1 MSTATRTDLTEEQ
14 LADIA
19 RPLTDAIIEELCVL
33 RADARQSAEN
43 FTLAIAEQA
52 EHHGISKGALRR
64 FVCAKEADKLD
75 GLDSEATDLATLLEM
90 SA

>member
-33 RADARQSAEN
+33 RADPRQSAE
-43 FTLAIAEQA
+43 I
-52 EHHGISKGALRR
+52 RR
-64 FVCAKEADKLD
+64 WVNPTF
-75 GLDSEATDLATLLEM
+75 S
-90 SA
+90 

>member
-1 MSTATRTDLTEEQ
+1 MTATRTDLTEEQ
-14 LADIA
+14 LEYIA

-52 EHHGISKGALRR
+52 EANGLGKGALRR
-64 FVCAKEADKLD
+64 FVCAKEAGKLVE
-75 GLDSEATDLATLLEM
+75 LDTEAEQIATLLERM
-90 SA
+90 L

>member
-19 RPLTDAIIEELCVL
+19 RPLTDATIEELCVL

-43 FTLAIAEQA
+43 FTVAIAEQA
-52 EHHGISKGALRR
+52 EAHGISKGALRR
-64 FVCAKEADKLD
+64 FVCAKEADKLE
-75 GLDSEATDLATLLEM
+75 GLDSEAADLATLLEM
-90 SA
+90 AA